1 MNYDE
6 VFPDMNRH
14 DSMNRR
20 IYGVT
25 VGIVTNVND
34 PEKQG
39 RVKLK
44 LPLRECEN
52 ETDWVRIAS
61 IMAASDL
68 GAFFLP
74 EVNDEVLVA
83 FNEGNVREPFV
94 IGALWNPQSPP
105 PAYTVGDKVNMRK
118 LKTRSGHEIIFTE
131 ESGKEKIEILT
142 PGGHSLTMDDE
153 AKKIDFKNGTGNNN
167 LLIEGQ
173 SNKIS
178 INSDQ
183 KILLKA
189 NSSSVEIDKSGGI
202 TIKSTGSIKIESSSS
217 LKIKGQQV
225 DIEGQMMNI
234 KGSGMVKIQGSMVKI
249 N

>member
-1 MNYDE
+1 MNYYE
-6 VFPDMNRH
+6 PFSELNPH
-14 DSMNRR
+14 DATNRR
-20 IYGVT
+20 IYGVS

-61 IMAASDL
+61 LMAASDL

-94 IGALWNPQSPP
+94 IGVLWNPKAKPP
-105 PAYTVGDKVNMRK
+105 VYTVGEKVNIRK
-118 LKTRSGHEIIFTE
+118 LKTRSGHEIVFTE

-153 AKKIDFKNGTGNNN
+153 AKKIELKNGTGNNN
-167 LLIEGQ
+167 LVIEGQ
-173 SNKIS
+173 GNKIS

-183 KILLKA
+183 KILCKA
-189 NSSSVEIDKSGGI
+189 QSSSVEIDSSGGI
-202 TIKSTGSIKIESSSS
+202 TIKSTGSIKIESSAS
-217 LKIKGQQV
+217 LKIKGQQI
-225 DIEGQMMNI
+225 DIEGQMLNL
-234 KGSGMVKIQGSMVKI
+234 KGNGMVKINGSMVKI

>member
-1 MNYDE
+1 MNYYE
-6 VFPDMNRH
+6 PFSDMNMH

-20 IYGVT
+20 IYGVS
-25 VGIVTNVND
+25 VGIVTNVDD
-34 PEKQG
+34 PEKLG

-52 ETDWVRIAS
+52 ETDWVRIVS
-61 IMAASDL
+61 LMAASDL

-94 IGALWNPQSPP
+94 IGVLWNPQAKPP
-105 PAYTVGDKVNMRK
+105 EYTVGDKVNMRK

-153 AKKIDFKNGTGNNN
+153 AKKIELKDTSGNNN
-167 LLIEGQ
+167 VLIEGQ

-183 KILLKA
+183 KIVLKA

-202 TIKSTGSIKIESSSS
+202 TVKSSGSIKIESSSS

-225 DIEGQMMNI
+225 DIEGQMLNI